1 VPADASVV
9 ARDGLFI
16 GEAVGDVM
24 LIGSLE
30 RGDNMP
36 VAQERAS
43 QPEHVFRIRAV
54 TMQRNDEQWVAIQD
68 RRNVK

>member
-1 VPADASVV
+1 
-9 ARDGLFI
+9 
-16 GEAVGDVM
+16 M

-30 RGDNMP
+30 RGDHVP

-54 TMQRNDEQWVAIQD
+54 TMQGNDKQRVAI
-68 RRNVK
+68 